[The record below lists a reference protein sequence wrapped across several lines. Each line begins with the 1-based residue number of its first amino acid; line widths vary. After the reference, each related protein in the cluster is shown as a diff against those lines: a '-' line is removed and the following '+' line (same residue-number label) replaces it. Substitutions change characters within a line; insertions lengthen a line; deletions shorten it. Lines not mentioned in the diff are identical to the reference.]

1 MEPGPSSK
9 PGVPAED
16 DPDFEKL
23 PASLDESLTAFE
35 NDPLSKEFFG
45 DEFVEAY
52 SVMRRYELSRL
63 NDWVTDW
70 ERQEYLELF

>member
-1 MEPGPSSK
+1 
-9 PGVPAED
+9 VPAED

-35 NDPLSKEFFG
+35 NDPLSKKFFG

-63 NDWVTDW
+63 GDWVTDW